1 MNVGII
7 AACLPTLKPLFAS
20 FFDQIRAITGGSNGH
35 SSGYK
40 SNGYYKQNERRM
52 PGASSIA
59 LKNMT
64 PSTITASQSSGPYAV
79 EVSLGKEGA
88 IVYAN
93 GDKWARRLSRSGES
107 DECILPYQGRATGRY
122 IVRTTE
128 VDVS

>member
-1 MNVGII
+1 MNIGIV

-20 FFDQIRAITGGSNGH
+20 FFDQIRAMTGGSNGH

-40 SNGYYKQNERRM
+40 SNGYYKQNERKE

-64 PSTITASQSSGPYAV
+64 PSTNTTSQSSSPYAV

-93 GDKWARRLSRSGES
+93 GDKWDRRLSRSGES
-107 DECILPYQGRATGRY
+107 NECILPHQGRATGRY

>member
-20 FFDQIRAITGGSNGH
+20 FFNHIRAMTGGSSGH

-40 SNGYYKQNERRM
+40 SNGYYKQNDRKET
-52 PGASSIA
+52 GTSSIA

-64 PSTITASQSSGPYAV
+64 PSTTTTSQFSSPYAV

-88 IVYAN
+88 IVYPS
-93 GDKWARRLSRSGES
+93 GDKWDRRLSKSGES
-107 DECILPYQGRATGRY
+107 DDSMLPHQGRAPGRY
-122 IVRTTE
+122 IMRTTE
-128 VDVS
+128 VNIS